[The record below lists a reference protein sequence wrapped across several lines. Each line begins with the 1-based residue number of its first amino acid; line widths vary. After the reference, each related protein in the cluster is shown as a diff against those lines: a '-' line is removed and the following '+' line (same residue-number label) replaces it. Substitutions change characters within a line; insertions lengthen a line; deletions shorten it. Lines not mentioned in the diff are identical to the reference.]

1 MKEITYQSSIQ
12 KRIIL
17 TEERKQHIL
26 DFHPDLKPYFNKI
39 SEILNKPDEIRKT
52 NEDKNVL
59 IFYKFY
65 DKVLNGK
72 YIVVVTKINKRNFIL
87 TSYLTDKIKTG
98 KKYEK

>member
-1 MKEITYQSSIQ
+1 MKEIIYQSFIQ
-12 KRIIL
+12 KGIIL

-39 SEILNKPDEIRKT
+39 SEVLNKPDEIRRS

-65 DKVLNGK
+65 DNILNGK
-72 YIVVVTKINKRNFIL
+72 YVAVVTRINKRNFIL

-98 KKYEK
+98 EKYEK